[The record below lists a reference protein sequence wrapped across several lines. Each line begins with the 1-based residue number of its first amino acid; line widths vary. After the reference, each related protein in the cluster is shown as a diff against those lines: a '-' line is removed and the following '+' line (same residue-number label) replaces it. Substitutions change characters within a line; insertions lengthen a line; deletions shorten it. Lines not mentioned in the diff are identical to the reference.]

1 MSCFYYVEDPN
12 GEYCSA
18 DGKRRFKRLEGRTA
32 FYYLQTGEGRG
43 KRFFKV
49 DEEGLAE
56 SNIEL
61 RPEHIKE
68 YRVYER
74 HKQYIEDTKGQCGY
88 QVVSLDEVVN
98 PNDNESLTY
107 REVIADQSPGF
118 IETLIR
124 EEKIDLLR
132 KALKT
137 LSAKE
142 MKLIQE
148 LFLSEERRTLKEIA
162 EEKGISHVA
171 IIKRRDKI
179 FDKIRDFFKK
189 TVTKSEKVWKRK

>member
-12 GEYCSA
+12 GEYCSV
-18 DGKRRFKRLEGRTA
+18 DGKRKFKRLEGSAA
-32 FYYLQTGEGRG
+32 FYYLQTEEGKS

-49 DEEGLAE
+49 DAEGVDE
-56 SNIEL
+56 NNIEL

-74 HKQYIEDTKGQCGY
+74 HKQYIADTKVQCGY
-88 QVVSLDEVVN
+88 QVVSLDEAVN
-98 PNDNESLTY
+98 PNDSESLTY
-107 REVIADQSPGF
+107 QEIIADQSSDFVEG
-118 IETLIR
+118 LIR

-137 LSAKE
+137 LPTEE
-142 MKLIQE
+142 MKLIRE
-148 LFLSEERRTLKEIA
+148 LFLSEERRTLKEFA

-189 TVTKSEKVWKRK
+189 AGYKI

>member
-18 DGKRRFKRLEGRTA
+18 DGQRRFKRLEGSEA
-32 FYYLQTGEGRG
+32 FYYLQTAEGKG

-49 DEEGLAE
+49 DTEELGE
-56 SNIEL
+56 INIEL
-61 RPEHIKE
+61 RREHIKE

-74 HKQYIEDTKGQCGY
+74 HKQYLEDTKAQYGY

-107 REVIADQSPGF
+107 QEIIADQSLDFVEG
-118 IETLIR
+118 LIR
-124 EEKIDLLR
+124 GEKIDLLR

-137 LSAKE
+137 LSMEE
-142 MKLIQE
+142 MKLIQK
-148 LFLSEERRTLKEIA
+148 LFLNEERRTLKEIA

-171 IIKRRDKI
+171 LIKRRDKI

-189 TVTKSEKVWKRK
+189 AGYKV